1 MNDKML
7 IEQMT
12 SSVEGV
18 PPVPPRAEVIAVRQH
33 SLDDLEKRARSFLDA
48 TGEALSLPLNHRDWV
63 LQNDRTLVRM
73 PLGARA
79 VIYHASGAMKLVTGL
94 KPMESLFN
102 KLEER
107 EKLIGLVKETADR
120 LKLHELVRQ
129 NEILRFERLWQI
141 KAAAADRKGQTVE
154 PVLCRVVGAY
164 RHFVGELP
172 VWGAA
177 SVAVKL
183 ANEGTLDS
191 LTVQMRQTTSEVID
205 RVEILRPEQ
214 AARQVFLQ
222 LSGLMGES
230 KIPVS
235 EVAKP
240 RTLRFGYLSLSKRKA
255 QRVLAP
261 VYIAEIEI
269 EGQEESQAYV
279 FVTPATEKTYLPL
292 PNGSEAPPTPL
303 RRTE

>member
-33 SLDDLEKRARSFLDA
+33 SLDELEQRARSFLDA
-48 TGEALSLPLNHRDWV
+48 TGEAFSLPLNHRDWV
-63 LQNDRTLVRM
+63 VQNDQTLIRM
-73 PLGARA
+73 PFGARA
-79 VIYHASGAMKLVTGL
+79 VVYHASGAMKLVIGL
-94 KPMESLFN
+94 KPMELIFN

-107 EKLIGLVKETADR
+107 EKLVELVKETAER
-120 LKLHELVRQ
+120 LKLYDLVKQ
-129 NEILRFERLWQI
+129 NETLRFERLWQI
-141 KAAAADRKGQTVE
+141 KAAAADRKSQTVE

-183 ANEGTLDS
+183 AGEGVLDS
-191 LTVQMRQTTSEVID
+191 LTVQMRESTGEVID

-222 LSGLMGES
+222 LSRLMGQS

-240 RTLRFGYLSLSKRKA
+240 RTLRFGYLSLPKRKT

-269 EGQEESQAYV
+269 EGQEVSQAYV
-279 FVTPATEKTYLPL
+279 LVTPATEKTYLPL

>member
-1 MNDKML
+1 MNDKIL
-7 IEQMT
+7 IEQLT

-18 PPVPPRAEVIAVRQH
+18 PPVPPQAEVVEVRQH
-33 SLDDLEKRARSFLDA
+33 SLDELEQRARTFLDA
-48 TGEALSLPLNHRDWV
+48 TGEAFSLRLNHRDFV
-63 LQNDRTLVRM
+63 IQNDRTIVRM

-79 VIYHASGAMKLVTGL
+79 VVYHASGAMKFVTGL
-94 KPMESLFN
+94 KPMESLFD
-102 KLEER
+102 KLEEQER
-107 EKLIGLVKETADR
+107 LIELVKETADR
-120 LKLHELVRQ
+120 LKLHDLVRQ
-129 NEILRFERLWQI
+129 NEFLRFERLWQI
-141 KAAAADRKGQTVE
+141 KAAAADRKGQIVE

-177 SVAVKL
+177 SVAIKL
-183 ANEGTLDS
+183 ASEGTLDS
-191 LTVQMRQTTSEVID
+191 LTIQMRETTGEAID

-214 AARQVFLQ
+214 AARQICLQ

-240 RTLRFGYLSLSKRKA
+240 QTLRFGYLSLPKRKA

-261 VYIAEIEI
+261 VYIAEIELK
-269 EGQEESQAYV
+269 GQEVSQAYV

-292 PNGSEAPPTPL
+292 PNGSEAPPTSL